1 MTQPSPLP
9 PRIYLDNAA
18 TSWPKPETV
27 YDAVDHY
34 LRYLGAPAGR
44 SGYAEAAEVSRRVE
58 AARVRIAG
66 MLGLD
71 DPTHVIFTANGTDSL
86 NLAIHGLVRPGDHVV
101 TTVVEHNSVLRPL
114 AKLAETAGVSVTR
127 VGCNAAGVVDP
138 DEVRAALGPATR
150 LVAISHA
157 SNVTGAL
164 QPVEEVARIARAAGV
179 LVLCD
184 AAQTVGHVPLDID
197 RLGVDFLAA
206 SGHKGLLGP
215 LGTGILVMR
224 PAAAR
229 QLDSVRQGGTGTQSE
244 QTRQPDELPS
254 KFESGNLNVPG
265 ILGLAAGVEF
275 LQKRGLE
282 NIEREGRQLT
292 ERLLGGFREI
302 AGLRVMGPESAIERV
317 PLVSI
322 VVTGYDPQEV
332 ALGLDAAF
340 RVQVRSGLHCAPAM
354 HESLGTQ
361 RTGGTVRFSLGPFTS
376 EAEIDAAIEAVAE
389 IAASKMS
396 I

>member
-1 MTQPSPLP
+1 MTQPSHVP

-27 YDAVDHY
+27 YDAVDHD
-34 LRYLGAPAGR
+34 LRHLGAPAGR
-44 SGYAEAAEVSRRVE
+44 SGYAEAAEVSKRIE
-58 AARVRIAG
+58 AARVRLAG

-114 AKLAETAGVSVTR
+114 TNLAHTADVSVTR

-138 DEVRAALGPATR
+138 EEVREALGPSTR

-164 QPVEEVARIARAAGV
+164 QRVEEVARIARDAGV

-184 AAQTVGHVPLDID
+184 AAQTVGHVRVDMN

-215 LGTGILVMR
+215 LGTGILLIR
-224 PAAAR
+224 PDAAR
-229 QLDSVRQGGTGTQSE
+229 QLDSVRQGGTGTHSE

-254 KFESGNLNVPG
+254 KFEAGNLNVPG

-275 LQKRGLE
+275 LRQRGLE
-282 NIEREGRQLT
+282 NIEREGRHLT
-292 ERLLGGFREI
+292 ERLLTGFREI
-302 AGLRVMGPESAIERV
+302 AGLRVMGPESAVERV
-317 PLVSI
+317 PLVSM
-322 VVTGYDPQEV
+322 VLAGYDPQEV

-354 HESLGTQ
+354 HESLGTD

-376 EAEIDAAIEAVAE
+376 EAEIDATIEAVAE